1 MSNYSYAEIQKMQK
15 KAMERVREM
24 QKWSDEV
31 VEAQPQTINRN
42 DYQAPQ
48 KPKVTNM
55 PPNFPKFEEYFS
67 DYSKSNSNQG
77 QEKKSPAVM
86 PKNSQGNILENI
98 LKEPDQALLMGLW
111 LLLKSE
117 GSDEMLQW
125 ALMYIMA

>member
-31 VEAQPQTINRN
+31 VEAQPQTINQN
-42 DYQAPQ
+42 SYQAPQ

-67 DYSKSNSNQG
+67 DYGKTDTQSP
-77 QEKKSPAVM
+77 QEKRSPVAVS
-86 PKNSQGNILENI
+86 KHSQGNILEN
-98 LKEPDQALLMGLW
+98 LFNEPDQALLLGLW

-117 GSDEMLQW
+117 GSDEMLQM